1 MSNIKQLDDLK
12 DFATYKLDLAKSLA
26 KVGKVP
32 APIVFVKKFQFTTK
46 AVPMAL
52 VGPLDT
58 KFKAALVAQKIP
70 MKLGKCVRRDDGK
83 IVLDALNAIEVN
95 AAFEAAAVKDQID
108 PNGDFDKA
116 GLGAVANLLDKHL
129 QDSGRATGDEGKRDQ
144 MSGKILQGMEKA
156 TNERNKL
163 LDPSKPESH
172 HVSAHGPGT
181 DQVTRLVAGRRPD
194 EVQDETAKGKTPT
207 KTVKLTGNKHGVP
220 DQEVPVYDKTG
231 QNTSN
236 RSGAFSSNTAMLHAI
251 EEAYA
256 QASQLD
262 GYLGKIM
269 TEAFKDN
276 NKKVMEKTEVSEAFG
291 KVQNARKAAQLVA
304 AQLKKGGLPHTQVLQ
319 LKQQVETL
327 TTKANTLADEFE
339 QVFKANGGDKLVRPD
354 DMNVGGGR
362 LVRTVDPKTGE
373 GFLPKGLGTG
383 LEAVGVDKQKKGDK
397 IATTTKSTEKVMQER
412 FENIKPVGNQTT
424 ARVVMDPAY
433 VKDEKGNV
441 RRAGWDMQTAFPQ
454 EGPGQD
460 SFSDPKVAKKFVE
473 ANKAIKTIELQ
484 LVEINKAHVK
494 LNVVAKNAQKNVEKQ
509 NTSIDYKIKTLMPQY
524 ELAVTN
530 ATDESGKTAAELKL
544 EKLKTEIE
552 SLKLKLPPLLIAE
565 TKAVSEFTTVDE
577 KKTELELKLKK
588 LQEVV
593 GGDTE

>member
-1 MSNIKQLDDLK
+1 MSQLKLLEDLK

-26 KVGKVP
+26 RVGKVP
-32 APIVFVKKFQFTTK
+32 APIVFVKKFQFATK
-46 AVPMAL
+46 AAPMTL
-52 VGPLDT
+52 VGPLDS

-83 IVLDALNAIEVN
+83 IVVHALNAIEVH

-108 PNGDFDKA
+108 LNGHFDDT
-116 GLGAVANLLDKHL
+116 GLGQVANQLDKHL
-129 QDSGRATGDEGKRDQ
+129 KESGRATGDEGKRDQ
-144 MSGKILQGMEKA
+144 MAGKILQGMEKA
-156 TNERNKL
+156 TNERNKQI
-163 LDPSKPESH
+163 DPSKPESH

-207 KTVKLTGNKHGVP
+207 KTVKLTGNTHGVP

-231 QNTSN
+231 QNASN

-256 QASQLD
+256 EASQLD
-262 GYLGKIM
+262 GYLGQIM
-269 TEAFKDN
+269 TEAFKGN
-276 NKKVMEKTEVSEAFG
+276 NKKVMEQPEVSEALG

-304 AQLKKGGLPHTQVLQ
+304 AQLKKGGLQHTQVQQ
-319 LKQQVETL
+319 LKEQVKTL
-327 TTKANTLADEFE
+327 TTKANTLADDFE
-339 QVFKANGGDKLVRPD
+339 KVFKTHGGDQLVRPD
-354 DMNVGGGR
+354 DMNVSGGR
-362 LVRTVDPKTGE
+362 LVRNVDPSTGK

-397 IATTTKSTEKVMQER
+397 IATSGKSSEQVMQER

-433 VKDEKGNV
+433 VKDDKGTV

-454 EGPGQD
+454 EGTGQE
-460 SFSDPKVAKKFVE
+460 SFSDPAVAKKFVE

-494 LNVVAKNAQKNVEKQ
+494 LNVAAKTAQKNAEKQ
-509 NTSIDYKIKTLMPQY
+509 RTSIDFKTTKLIPQY
-524 ELAVTN
+524 ELGVTN
-530 ATDESGKTAAELKL
+530 ATDVPGKNAATLKL

-552 SLKLKLPPLLIAE
+552 SLKLKLP
-565 TKAVSEFTTVDE
+565 
-577 KKTELELKLKK
+577 ELEQADTKMSEAFDKVDKEKVKLESQLKK
-588 LQEVV
+588 LQEAV
-593 GGDTE
+593 GGDAV

>member
-1 MSNIKQLDDLK
+1 MSQIKLLDDLK

-46 AVPMAL
+46 AGPMAL
-52 VGPLDT
+52 VGPLDS

-95 AAFEAAAVKDQID
+95 AAFEAAAVKEEID
-108 PNGDFDKA
+108 PNGNFEKT
-116 GLGAVANLLDKHL
+116 GLGKAANALDKL
-129 QDSGRATGDEGKRDQ
+129 LNESGRATGDEGKRDQ
-144 MSGKILQGMEKA
+144 MAGKILQGMEKA
-156 TNERNKL
+156 TNERNKQI
-163 LDPSKPESH
+163 DPSKPESH

-262 GYLGKIM
+262 GYLGQIM

-276 NKKVMEKTEVSEAFG
+276 NKKVMEMPEVSEALG
-291 KVQNARKAAQLVA
+291 KLQNARKAAQLVA
-304 AQLKKGGLPHTQVLQ
+304 AQLKKNGMQYTQVVQ
-319 LKQQVETL
+319 LKEQVNTL
-327 TTKANTLADEFE
+327 TTKANTLAEAFE
-339 QVFKANGGDKLVRPD
+339 KVFKANGGDKLVRPD

-362 LVRTVDPKTGE
+362 LVRTVGSKTGE
-373 GFLPKGLGTG
+373 GFLPKGLGVG

-397 IATTTKSTEKVMQER
+397 IATGGKSVEQVMQER
-412 FENIKPVGNQTT
+412 FENIKPVGNQTS

-433 VKDEKGNV
+433 VKDDKGNM

-454 EGPGQD
+454 EGTAQD
-460 SFSDPKVAKKFVE
+460 SFSNPKVTKKFVE

-494 LNVVAKNAQKNVEKQ
+494 LNVLAKNAQKNVEKQ
-509 NTSIDYKIKTLMPQY
+509 NTSIDFKNKTLMPQY
-524 ELAVTN
+524 ELAVKN
-530 ATDESGKTAAELKL
+530 ATDEQGKTAAELKL

-552 SLKLKLPPLLIAE
+552 LLKKKLPELLLAE
-565 TKAVSEFTTVDE
+565 TKAVSEFTKVDE